1 MNLYKFQYYW
11 WLTHSL
17 YTHKSSNLKPWGHK
31 HKHRESQVYFECQS
45 QAQINVRIAWGRAF
59 SVKSVS
65 NRTCGSIRCG
75 DPLGNKG
82 ADKSAPIITR
92 LLTFAHKKI
101 ASFTS
106 LCSTIS
112 VLFHFK
118 YYLYTKQNQ
127 KKSTFYNYNK
137 SDFFCFVFLQNHFRQ
152 RDPRKFI
159 MLIIRV
165 SCNQSSSFII
175 KAIPKIKLHPVSQF
189 FLCTL

>member
-1 MNLYKFQYYW
+1 M
-11 WLTHSL
+11 
-17 YTHKSSNLKPWGHK
+17 WGLHEEE
-31 HKHRESQVYFECQS
+31 H
-45 QAQINVRIAWGRAF
+45 
-59 SVKSVS
+59 SVS

-92 LLTFAHKKI
+92 LLMFAHKKI

-106 LCSTIS
+106 LCRTIS

-127 KKSTFYNYNK
+127 KKNPLFIIIINLI
-137 SDFFCFVFLQNHFRQ
+137 FLFCFVFLQNHFRQ

-165 SCNQSSSFII
+165 SCNQISSFII

-189 FLCTL
+189 FFMHFVIISWFGL

>member
-1 MNLYKFQYYW
+1 MPVPSPDKREDCVRKSIQCQICVKSNMRLYPLW
-11 WLTHSL
+11 WSTG
-17 YTHKSSNLKPWGHK
+17 K
-31 HKHRESQVYFECQS
+31 
-45 QAQINVRIAWGRAF
+45 WGR
-59 SVKSVS
+59 
-65 NRTCGSIRCG
+65 R
-75 DPLGNKG
+75 
-82 ADKSAPIITR
+82 
-92 LLTFAHKKI
+92 HKKI

-127 KKSTFYNYNK
+127 KNPTFYNYNK
-137 SDFFCFVFLQNHFRQ
+137 SDFFFCFVFLQNHFRQ

-189 FLCTL
+189 FFMHLSFPDLDCNNDNSQSAFLVQRVTHFPTCSCALM

>member
-1 MNLYKFQYYW
+1 M
-11 WLTHSL
+11 
-17 YTHKSSNLKPWGHK
+17 
-31 HKHRESQVYFECQS
+31 YFECQS

-75 DPLGNKG
+75 DPLGNEG
-82 ADKSAPIITR
+82 ADKSAPLSPDYLRLCTRKLQALPHYAALFLSYFILNITCTPNRTPPKNPLFII
-92 LLTFAHKKI
+92 I
-101 ASFTS
+101 
-106 LCSTIS
+106 I
-112 VLFHFK
+112 
-118 YYLYTKQNQ
+118 NQ
-127 KKSTFYNYNK
+127 I
-137 SDFFCFVFLQNHFRQ
+137 FFCFVFLQSHFRQ